1 MSRAALW
8 LGMAL
13 LLAGAAWDVFSTLEF
28 LRMGMR
34 ELNPI
39 AAFLLDRW
47 GPRSLLILK
56 GIGVL
61 IVIIVSGFFY
71 RRGHRISMPLCL
83 MALGLLWIAAA
94 VNNTLLIASI
104 AGT

>member
-1 MSRAALW
+1 MTQAALW

-13 LLAGAAWDVFSTLEF
+13 LLAGAACDLASTLEF

-39 AAFLLDRW
+39 AAFCLDRW
-47 GPRSLLILK
+47 GPRSLPLLK
-56 GIGVL
+56 GAGAII
-61 IVIIVSGFFY
+61 IVIVSGFFY

-83 MALGLLWIAAA
+83 MALGLLWMAAA
-94 VNNTLLIASI
+94 VNNTLLIASV
-104 AGT
+104 GT